1 MSPEE
6 QRAEVQKGF
15 EAIES
20 ALGTSVTHVLRAP
33 GGNYYGPLV
42 DNLKDLVDAEVG
54 WDVDTEDWS
63 RPGAGAI
70 ESALLSAKPGDVVL
84 MHDGGGDR
92 SQTVEALRSAL
103 PKLAA
108 QGYKFV
114 TVDEL
119 MAYGK

>member
-1 MSPEE
+1 MTAEE
-6 QRAEVQKGF
+6 QRTEVQKGF

-20 ALGTSVTHVLRAP
+20 VLGTSVTHVLRAP

-42 DNLKDLVDAEVG
+42 DNLKDLVDAEIG
-54 WDVDTEDWS
+54 WDVDTKDWS
-63 RPGAGAI
+63 RPGAEAI
-70 ESALLSAKPGDVVL
+70 EQALLSAKPGDVVL

-103 PKLAA
+103 PKLVA

>member
-1 MSPEE
+1 M
-6 QRAEVQKGF
+6 
-15 EAIES
+15 
-20 ALGTSVTHVLRAP
+20 THVLRAP

-103 PKLAA
+103 PKLAV